1 MGIFWQIQLE
11 SKFVQYPRVFLIRV
25 LPELILQLTFI
36 AFLSFC
42 QIFCFYLFV
51 RFVSPEL
58 KDWGLILHPVASSSS
73 IVEFACPINSPCCN
87 YPLKYLSKR
96 SLPQG
101 GRGINLNGPSGTLQ
115 DISNFD
121 DSRNRIFCQNIWF
134 NESIVE
140 ILRYYQNLF
149 DNVALGRCST
159 LLWGHRAWARGRWG
173 GHLSMIEEVK
183 LDSW

>member
-101 GRGINLNGPSGTLQ
+101 GRGINLNGPSRTLQ

-121 DSRNRIFCQNIWF
+121 DSRNRSLCQNIWF
-134 NESIVE
+134 YESFVE
-140 ILRYYQNLF
+140 ILPKSFRQCCSWEVF
-149 DNVALGRCST
+149 DPTVRSPGMCLGSLRGSKPS
-159 LLWGHRAWARGRWG
+159 LHWG
-173 GHLSMIEEVK
+173 VK